1 MDAAW
6 LTMSAAVVYQI
17 SNVLLCIMLG
27 NYVALMF
34 MLLKFK
40 RSVHK
45 NTLCTPQILN
55 IHMLHA
61 HKMR

>member
-17 SNVLLCIMLG
+17 SIVLLCIMLG
-27 NYVALMF
+27 NYVAF

-40 RSVHK
+40 R
-45 NTLCTPQILN
+45 T
-55 IHMLHA
+55 
-61 HKMR
+61 